1 MGIWEIIDFASLGK
15 SSLPQQNAD
24 IQELIRESATVRE
37 NSYSP
42 YSKFKVGAAVR
53 CADGSIT
60 RGCNVENASF
70 PAGVCAETTAIA
82 RAVSEGKQKFTALA
96 VVADQESTTFTTPCG
111 VCRQFMSEFGDNIP
125 IYLSRTDM
133 KKVLRTKVN
142 ELLPLSPFR
151 TNDTETS

>member
-1 MGIWEIIDFASLGK
+1 M
-15 SSLPQQNAD
+15 
-24 IQELIRESATVRE
+24 QELIRESVTVRE
-37 NSYSP
+37 NSYAP

-53 CADGSIT
+53 CSDGSIS

-70 PAGVCAETTAIA
+70 PAGVCAEVTAIA

-96 VVADQESTTFTTPCG
+96 VAADQESTTFTTPCG
-111 VCRQFMSEFGDNIP
+111 VCRQFISEFGDIP

-142 ELLPLSPFR
+142 ELLPLSPFH
-151 TNDTETS
+151 TDDAGTS